1 MAEDRFTFPD
11 SFAGLEH
18 ALFTTLTQRRFGAK
32 TRLVTHTQAV
42 GKLPA
47 FVLHTVVAT
56 PAPRPTRAERGC
68 FLGRAA

>member
-1 MAEDRFTFPD
+1 MQDRFTFPD
-11 SFAGLEH
+11 SLTGLQL
-18 ALFTTLTQRRFGAK
+18 AFDTTLTQRRFGAK

-56 PAPRPTRAERGC
+56 PTPRPTRAERGC